1 MENDNL
7 ILIAKFCLHHNVDQ
21 SFVLSLQEFGLIKVF
36 EFKKELYL
44 APDEMAKLE
53 RMVRLHYDL
62 GVNFEGIDA
71 INGLL
76 QRIVLLQEELNVARN
91 SLDAF
96 APYRDSF
103 GENLTH

>member
-7 ILIAKFCLHHNVDQ
+7 VLIAKFCLHHDVDE
-21 SFVLSLQEFGLIKVF
+21 SFVLSLQEFGLIKLF
-36 EFKKELYL
+36 ELKKELYL
-44 APDEMAKLE
+44 SHDEIAKLE

-76 QRIVLLQEELNVARN
+76 QRIVLLQEELVIAKN

-96 APYRDSF
+96 APYKVSF
-103 GENLTH
+103 DERLAH